1 MKIYTEEQ
9 VKRHKEIL
17 EDIIDLWDNGF
28 PLDSNT
34 TTKCENA
41 LSELKP
47 IELPSDEEIEK
58 ILDSRSDEYAAGY
71 YGAINMIEEQIKQ

>member
-34 TTKCENA
+34 ITKCENY
-41 LSELKP
+41 LSELTP
-47 IELPSDEEIEK
+47 IELPSDEEMSK
-58 ILDSRSDEYAAGY
+58 
-71 YGAINMIEEQIKQ
+71 EEIVAFPKTERYKPKRLNG